1 MAMKAAR
8 SSWLFLCVV
17 LGIGLSLGST
27 GCNPLGVFTFA
38 AYLTGQDL
46 EERIAFKFPQDARRV
61 AVITYSPYSARQEL
75 GPVDRELNDRVSR
88 RIADYFDSKRMR
100 YKKEVILASKVQQF
114 QNEHP
119 DWVKWE
125 KGEIGRA
132 LKADYLVY
140 IDIQALSIYEE
151 ASHRTLYKGHAEMT
165 VSVVRILPDAQETV
179 FNGKFIVVDYPTKM
193 RSVPTSDITLPRFR
207 EGFIDAMAKQVSWL
221 FTPHETGDT
230 FDRSDF

>member
-1 MAMKAAR
+1 MKAAQR
-8 SSWLFLCVV
+8 IVFTSVA
-17 LGIGLSLGST
+17 IGMLLSFCSV
-27 GCNPLGVFTFA
+27 GCNPLGIFTFT
-38 AYLTGQDL
+38 AYLTGADL
-46 EERIAFKFPQDARRV
+46 EERIAFKFPQDTKRV
-61 AVITYSPYSARQEL
+61 AVITYSPYSARQEM

-100 YKKEVILASKVQQF
+100 YKKEVVLASKVQQF

-132 LKADYLVY
+132 LKVDYLVY
-140 IDIQALSIYEE
+140 VDIQSLSLYEE
-151 ASHRTLYKGHAEMT
+151 ASHRTLYKGHAELT
-165 VSVVRILPDAQETV
+165 VSVVRILPDSQETV
-179 FNGKFIVVDYPTKM
+179 FNGKFIVVDYPTKL

-207 EGFIDAMAKQVSWL
+207 EGFIEAISKQVSWL

-230 FDRSDF
+230 FDHSDF